1 MAGRRCAT
9 LGEVMTVLSVTTL
22 NLAGGRWDEF
32 VESQKTSKAILEK
45 HGAKNVRLLA
55 EIAGSMPSGSVI
67 STFEADDLAALGK
80 VLDAVYADPEILAMM
95 QSSGSSGVTWTGSL
109 LADIPLS

>member
-1 MAGRRCAT
+1 
-9 LGEVMTVLSVTTL
+9 
-22 NLAGGRWDEF
+22 
-32 VESQKTSKAILEK
+32 
-45 HGAKNVRLLA
+45 
-55 EIAGSMPSGSVI
+55 MPSGSVI
-67 STFEADDLAALGK
+67 STFEAYDLAALGK